1 MSPTLPV
8 QSKQVLGAVS
18 PIMAAVFLSFLVIG
32 LALPVLP
39 LHVHDDLGLGTFIVG
54 LVTGTQFAASL
65 VSRLWAG
72 PLADKHGG
80 KTTMV
85 WGLATASVAGLLYLL
100 SLTFLS
106 APWLSASVLLLGRGV
121 LGCAESFIITGA
133 LAWGLALVDGSA
145 AGRVIS
151 WVGTA
156 MYGAF
161 ALGAPIGSLLYSRMG
176 FSSIAWTTVGLPVV
190 AAALVFK
197 VRGASSTHKGEKTS
211 MLRVAKSVLTPGIAL
226 ALSSIGFG
234 AMTAFV
240 TLLFSQKGW
249 APAWMAFSAFALS
262 FIVARSILGHLPDR
276 MGGAKI
282 ALVFV
287 LIEAIGQACIWLAP
301 NASIALV
308 GAVLSGL
315 GYSLVYPG
323 LGVVA
328 VRRVQAHVRGSAMG
342 AYTAFLDLA
351 LGIATPLLG
360 LIAGWSNLSAV
371 FLISAIFA
379 VLSAAVCAALALSE
393 RNRIDQQEV

>member
-1 MSPTLPV
+1 
-8 QSKQVLGAVS
+8 
-18 PIMAAVFLSFLVIG
+18 MAAVFLSFLVIG

-80 KTTMV
+80 KTAMV
-85 WGLATASVAGLLYLL
+85 WGLATASVAGLFYVL
-100 SLTFLS
+100 SLMFLS
-106 APWLSASVLLLGRGV
+106 APWWSAAVLLLGRGV
-121 LGCAESFIITGA
+121 LGCAESFVITGA

-161 ALGAPIGSLLYSRMG
+161 ALGAPIGSLLYNRLG
-176 FSSIAWTTVGLPVV
+176 FSSIAWTTVGLPVL
-190 AAALVFK
+190 AAALVFN

-211 MLRVAKSVLTPGIAL
+211 MLRVARSVLTPGIGL

-262 FIVARSILGHLPDR
+262 FIVARSILGHMPDR
-276 MGGAKI
+276 MGGAKV

-287 LIEAIGQACIWLAP
+287 LIEAVGQACIWLAP
-301 NASIALV
+301 NAATALV

-360 LIAGWSNLSAV
+360 LIAGWFNLSAV

-393 RNRIDQQEV
+393 RARLDQQEV